1 MRSRVRSFGLMALL
15 GAVAVAPLP
24 GQIQLQGVTLFAHG
38 GGYSALYNAYNL
50 NTGTTDDFKT
60 GFDLGGGVG
69 FEIHKYLEVQ
79 AMLTGAQSLLRV
91 NGAETGVYLNRYYLG
106 ANVKGQYPSPSG
118 VTPYGLAG
126 AGVVVLH
133 EKGTTGGNKTH
144 GFGHLGLGVA
154 YPIWKQWSVFAQGDG
169 FFYSLS
175 GLTGGAASAYVS
187 AQFDIAWSA
196 GASYRFAL

>member
-1 MRSRVRSFGLMALL
+1 MKSRVRSFGLAAVL

-24 GQIQLQGVTLFAHG
+24 GQIQLQGVKLFAYG
-38 GGYSALYNAYNL
+38 GGYSALYNAYSL
-50 NTGTTDDFKT
+50 TTGTTDDFKT

-69 FEIHKYLEVQ
+69 FEIHKYLELQ
-79 AMLTGAQSLLRV
+79 AKVTGAQSLLRV
-91 NGAETGVYLNRYYLG
+91 NGIETGVYLNRYYVG
-106 ANVKGQYPSPSG
+106 ADVKGQYPLPSG
-118 VTPYGLAG
+118 MTPYGLAG

-133 EKGTTGGNKTH
+133 EKGTAGGNAAQ

-154 YPIWKQWSVFAQGDG
+154 YAMRKQWSVFVQGDG

-175 GLTGGAASAYVS
+175 GLKGGALGAYSS
-187 AQFDIAWSA
+187 AQFDVGWSA